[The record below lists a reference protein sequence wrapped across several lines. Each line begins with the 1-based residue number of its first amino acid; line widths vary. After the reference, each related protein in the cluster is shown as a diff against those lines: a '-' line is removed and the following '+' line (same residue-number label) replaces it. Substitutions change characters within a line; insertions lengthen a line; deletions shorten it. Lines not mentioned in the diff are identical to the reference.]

1 MQPKTQKATELE
13 ANFSRLADQWE
24 RETVF
29 WSLSGQRAW
38 NVSYMK
44 IINLGKP
51 VLPLIFRELEASG
64 NSDWH
69 HALEIITG
77 ENPVTADMWGERGA
91 TKKAWLDW
99 GREQGYLW

>member
-13 ANFSRLADQWE
+13 TTFYQLAEQWKT
-24 RETVF
+24 ETAF
-29 WSLSGQRAW
+29 WSLSSQRAW
-38 NVSYMK
+38 NIAYMK

-77 ENPVTADMWGERGA
+77 ANPVTADMWGKRGA
-91 TKKAWLDW
+91 TEKAWLQW
-99 GREQGYLW
+99 GREQGYEW